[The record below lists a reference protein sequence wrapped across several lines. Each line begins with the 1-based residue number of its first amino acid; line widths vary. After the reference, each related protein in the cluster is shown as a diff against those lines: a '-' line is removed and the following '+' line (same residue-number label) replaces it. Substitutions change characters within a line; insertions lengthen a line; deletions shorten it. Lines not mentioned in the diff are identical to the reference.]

1 MLTDSNE
8 LLGKALGTCTLKRLL
23 GRGGMGAVYLAQQS
37 RPRRT
42 VAVKVLMPGIVM
54 EQRSRA
60 EFLARFRREADAIA
74 ALDHVNIMPVYE
86 YGEQEEIAYL
96 VMPYVAGGTL
106 REVLQKRGTL
116 PLKDTLPIIDQI
128 AAGLDCAHAQGIVH
142 RDLKPG
148 NILLHTDGRVL
159 IADFGLAKV
168 LKETAEQDSSGRFA
182 LTSVGTIVGTPEYLS
197 PEQGTGQGIDQR
209 SDIYSLG
216 IMLFQ
221 MLAGRVPFTGVSP
234 VAVAI
239 KHTLEDPPSLTQMNP
254 VIPASVEAVVMKA
267 LSKKPEER
275 YASAGELARALRT
288 VATEH
293 LQETATDTRRL
304 AQGPASSVEAQSGS
318 SGAEKPDGPSTSE
331 VSPDNKTVI
340 DDLPTMDIHEAE
352 TAQALHMPTQPPPTP
367 VVSDNDVD
375 HADSPEALPTLLTDS
390 AHQPQ
395 VKPASARSVYS
406 DATIADMPRVETG
419 SREKEKRPD
428 QVTLAQVD
436 QVERVDPLAQGRR
449 GPARRGG
456 CQSVGMMLLGSILTL
471 VIIVG
476 GFAAY
481 LHFAPPA
488 KPQPT
493 KGTTAVVKPKTTS
506 TPVPRATASLPKPAI
521 ATGALLY
528 GTTLPGTGCDTQGG
542 QWDNPSS
549 NIKVTCSTAATEVVN
564 NGSNQGGISNQ
575 EGVFLSGLPRGQ
587 TVPADYVL
595 QVQVTINPNSHGR
608 FGIFLRNQTGSQ
620 PGWYAYLLDP
630 SGSGTW
636 TFYAYN
642 NGDGQADQLA
652 TFSAQGSTSGTI
664 TVDVVVQGN
673 TFTLYTNGTQDGY
686 ASSGSYTAGSLG
698 LAVEPGADIS
708 FKNLAIYA
716 LP

>member
-1 MLTDSNE
+1 VLTDSNE

-128 AAGLDCAHAQGIVH
+128 AAGLDSAHAQGIVH

-148 NILLHTDGRVL
+148 NILLHADGRVL

-239 KHTLEDPPSLTQMNP
+239 KHTLEEPPSLTQMNP
-254 VIPASVEAVVMKA
+254 SIPTNVEAVVMKA
-267 LSKKPEER
+267 LAKKPEER
-275 YASAGELARALRT
+275 YSSAGELARALR
-288 VATEH
+288 AAASEH
-293 LQETATDTRRL
+293 PQEPATDV
-304 AQGPASSVEAQSGS
+304 QKPAPAPADPVEAQSGRS
-318 SGAEKPDGPSTSE
+318 VEEQPDGPSTSE

-367 VVSDNDVD
+367 VMSDEEAHD
-375 HADSPEALPTLLTDS
+375 ADRLEAAPTLLADS

-395 VKPASARSVYS
+395 VQPSSARSVHS

-419 SREKEKRPD
+419 SSEKKKRPG

-436 QVERVDPLAQGRR
+436 QIERVDQRAQGNRA
-449 GPARRGG
+449 PARRSG
-456 CQSVGMMLLGSILTL
+456 CQSMGMMLLGSILTL

-481 LHFAPPA
+481 LHFAPPT
-488 KPQPT
+488 KPQTT
-493 KGTTAVVKPKTTS
+493 KGTTATAKPQTTS
-506 TPVPRATASLPKPAI
+506 TPVPKATASLPKPAI
-521 ATGALLY
+521 PAGALLY
-528 GTTLPGTGCDTQGG
+528 GTSLPGPGCDSQGG
-542 QWDNPSS
+542 QWASAPSGV
-549 NIKVTCSTAATEVVN
+549 KVACSATATEIAN
-564 NGSNQGGISNQ
+564 NGSGQA
-575 EGVFLSGLPRGQ
+575 GVFLSGLHNGQ
-587 TVPADYVL
+587 QIPSDYIL
-595 QVQVTINPNSHGR
+595 QVQVSIKPGSHGR
-608 FGIFLRNQTGSQ
+608 FGIFFRNQ
-620 PGWYAYLLDP
+620 PGNQGKYAFLLDP

-636 TFYAYN
+636 SFYAYDN
-642 NGDGQADQLA
+642 TTGQATQLA
-652 TFSAQGSTSGTI
+652 SFPAQGSMNGTLTIDIVVQGSNFTPYINGTQQGAGESGAYTSGT
-664 TVDVVVQGN
+664 
-673 TFTLYTNGTQDGY
+673 
-686 ASSGSYTAGSLG
+686 LG
-698 LAVEPGADIS
+698 LALESGADIS

-716 LP
+716 LS